1 MGLLFIDLLIYW
13 FTYCLSYATLLS
25 AASQHCHRQFGSL
38 VNHNCSSAT
47 LLIPEGNA
55 LNGICHYSS
64 MSVPLMGPCMLDDG
78 LDPPHMD
85 TSPLPSAK
93 LGLVGA
99 KWEQSP
105 SLFSGR
111 YTESC
116 FCCFIMC
123 SHHRG
128 CQRVKNLC
136 ESDGPGTAFSFFFF
150 STNHESH
157 LLVFWLHRQL
167 ISNVKYFQ

>member
-1 MGLLFIDLLIYW
+1 
-13 FTYCLSYATLLS
+13 
-25 AASQHCHRQFGSL
+25 
-38 VNHNCSSAT
+38 
-47 LLIPEGNA
+47 
-55 LNGICHYSS
+55 

-136 ESDGPGTAFSFFFF
+136 ESDGAGTAFSFWSCFW
-150 STNHESH
+150 TNHICWSSDCAGS
-157 LLVFWLHRQL
+157 LFQMSSIFNKWKLFGLDM
-167 ISNVKYFQ
+167 NTCKYFVKLLKSCVK